1 MKSRVTE
8 IRTYI
13 HLAIGQTFNSENGSG
28 HKGSPGSLFGGGARR
43 AIPAGPGLWAARDC
57 ATPYRHM
64 SVREHQSRAGGAF
77 GQISQMISAKSEAPH
92 GRNR

>member
-28 HKGSPGSLFGGGARR
+28 HKGFPGSLFCGCARR
-43 AIPAGPGLWAARDC
+43 AIPAGPGPRAARDC
-57 ATPYRHM
+57 ATPYRHLP
-64 SVREHQSRAGGAF
+64 VREHQSLASGAF
-77 GQISQMISAKSEAPH
+77 GHISQMISAKSEARH